1 MRHCTDDHLRQTVE
15 MASNPS
21 ATLAVISDHVDR
33 YHEQIG
39 DLLPQY
45 QVTDQADMIN
55 ALVEAER
62 ALRTAARLVRKAA
75 KLAAVQTRGH

>member
-1 MRHCTDDHLRQTVE
+1 MPT
-15 MASNPS
+15 NPA

-33 YHEQIG
+33 YQEQVG
-39 DLLPQY
+39 DLLPEY
-45 QVTDQADMIN
+45 QAADQGDMVN

-75 KLAAVQTRGH
+75 KLASSTHRGH